1 MICDTSDIE
10 AEDGGGCLMGVQQEE
25 SVLYSSAPRTTPAR
39 VVGGRRSPSAS
50 KKGRGGRPKN
60 KGKTVKGQVKGKRQC
75 QGCLAMIDAAVFPL
89 NSVFCSKDKKAIDN
103 LTYAAKAQDQFG
115 WWQDVKRDMQKLQ
128 AVLQAYHARCPEPPP
143 GSKTKRKSTII
154 LEFKEIV
161 RTTTSV
167 VQDEVGEMMH
177 AAAFIH

>member
-1 MICDTSDIE
+1 MSD
-10 AEDGGGCLMGVQQEE
+10 
-25 SVLYSSAPRTTPAR
+25 SKNSS
-39 VVGGRRSPSAS
+39 
-50 KKGRGGRPKN
+50 
-60 KGKTVKGQVKGKRQC
+60 KTVKGQLKGKRRC
-75 QGCLAMIDAAVFPL
+75 KGCLKMIDDAVFPL

-103 LTYAAKAQDQFG
+103 LTYAAKVQDQFD

-143 GSKTKRKSTII
+143 GSKTKRTSTII

-161 RTTTSV
+161 RTITSV
-167 VQDEVGEMMH
+167 VQHEVGEMMH